1 MVEMVSI
8 IIPTMWIPSLFCD
21 AITEYLL
28 SSIIDEIII
37 IDNNPQSRPLL
48 PTNEKLIVLTRNI
61 NIYVNP
67 AWNWGVSVAK
77 NENIILINDDIFIKD
92 IDSIMTKLLES
103 NFDLVGLNLNEI
115 NSSNGV
121 VISEKKDYMGE
132 GFGCFLFF
140 KKKNYVSIPNDLKVW
155 YGDRILFENNKNI
168 GEIHFDNCIIE
179 ISKTVRS
186 SNEIKKILHEDRI
199 NYSKYKVRNIK

>member
-1 MVEMVSI
+1 
-8 IIPTMWIPSLFCD
+8 
-21 AITEYLL
+21 
-28 SSIIDEIII
+28 
-37 IDNNPQSRPLL
+37 
-48 PTNEKLIVLTRNI
+48 
-61 NIYVNP
+61 
-67 AWNWGVSVAK
+67 
-77 NENIILINDDIFIKD
+77 
-92 IDSIMTKLLES
+92 MTKLLES

>member
-1 MVEMVSI
+1 MVSM
-8 IIPTMWIPSLFCD
+8 IIPTMWIPSFFCE
-21 AITEYLL
+21 AIKEYLL

-48 PTNEKLIVLTRNI
+48 PIDNKLIVLTKNT

-67 AWNWGVSVAK
+67 SWNWGVSIAK
-77 NENIILINDDIFIKD
+77 NENILIINDDLFIKD

-103 NFDLVGLNLNEI
+103 NFDLVGLNLNDV
-115 NSSNGV
+115 NSSNG
-121 VISEKKDYMGE
+121 IIIREKKDYMGE
-132 GFGCFLFF
+132 GFGCFLFL
-140 KKKNYVSIPNDLKVW
+140 KKKNYVIIPDDLKVW

-199 NYSKYKVRNIK
+199 NYSKYKVRNNK

>member
-1 MVEMVSI
+1 
-8 IIPTMWIPSLFCD
+8 MWIPSLFCD

>member
-1 MVEMVSI
+1 MVSI

-77 NENIILINDDIFIKD
+77 NENIILINDDIFIY
-92 IDSIMTKLLES
+92 L
-103 NFDLVGLNLNEI
+103 
-115 NSSNGV
+115 
-121 VISEKKDYMGE
+121 
-132 GFGCFLFF
+132 
-140 KKKNYVSIPNDLKVW
+140 
-155 YGDRILFENNKNI
+155 
-168 GEIHFDNCIIE
+168 
-179 ISKTVRS
+179 
-186 SNEIKKILHEDRI
+186 
-199 NYSKYKVRNIK
+199 